1 MIPHVAQKIGK
12 LPVTQGRRG
21 TRRVG
26 IRDAHRLLADV
37 LQRLLQVAVM
47 RLARLQCL
55 VRNFQAQHVVN
66 ALKSAE
72 IHFAM
77 VSLLADS
84 QSDLLLVEHIKS
96 EQILLFLRAVAMVQ
110 GAMSTKLCGFGNSKI
125 VVYSFHC
132 PHN

>member
-1 MIPHVAQKIGK
+1 
-12 LPVTQGRRG
+12 
-21 TRRVG
+21 
-26 IRDAHRLLADV
+26 
-37 LQRLLQVAVM
+37 M
-47 RLARLQCL
+47 RLARFQCL
-55 VRNFQAQHVVN
+55 VRNFQAKHVVN

-84 QSDLLLVEHIKS
+84 QLNLLLVKHIKS
-96 EQILLFLRAVAMVQ
+96 EQILLFLRAVAVVQ
-110 GAMSTKLCGFGNSKI
+110 GAMSTKLGGFGNSKI